1 MKPALNNVHKINRK
15 IIHNKIDGKTEN
27 QLKNLTLKLKSEK
40 KKKKLSLKVKIL
52 LLKLK
57 TLNPTKT

>member
-1 MKPALNNVHKINRK
+1 MKPAVNNVHKINRK

-40 KKKKLSLKVKIL
+40 KKKKIIFKSENLTIKVE
-52 LLKLK
+52 
-57 TLNPTKT
+57 NS

>member
-1 MKPALNNVHKINRK
+1 MKPAVNNVHKINRK

-40 KKKKLSLKVKIL
+40 KKKIIFKSANLTIKVE
-52 LLKLK
+52 
-57 TLNPTKT
+57 NS

>member
-1 MKPALNNVHKINRK
+1 MKPAVNNVHKINRK

-40 KKKKLSLKVKIL
+40 KKKNIFKSENLTIKVE
-52 LLKLK
+52 
-57 TLNPTKT
+57 NS

>member
-1 MKPALNNVHKINRK
+1 MKLAVNNVHKINRK

-40 KKKKLSLKVKIL
+40 KKIIFKSENLTIKVEKS
-52 LLKLK
+52 
-57 TLNPTKT
+57 

>member
-1 MKPALNNVHKINRK
+1 MKPAVNNVHKINRK

-40 KKKKLSLKVKIL
+40 KKKIIFKIENLTIKVE
-52 LLKLK
+52 
-57 TLNPTKT
+57 NS

>member
-1 MKPALNNVHKINRK
+1 MKPAVNNVHKINRK

-27 QLKNLTLKLKSEK
+27 QLKNLTLILKSE